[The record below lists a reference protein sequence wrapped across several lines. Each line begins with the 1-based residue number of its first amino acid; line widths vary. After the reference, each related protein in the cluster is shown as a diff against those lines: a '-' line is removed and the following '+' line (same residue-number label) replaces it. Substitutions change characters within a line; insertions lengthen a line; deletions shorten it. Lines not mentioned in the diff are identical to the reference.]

1 MRTQLQTC
9 FSLAESTSSTRTLS
23 IRSGQWHRKRHA
35 CLASMRRAKTQ
46 EKAFPT
52 PSTTRI
58 LSRSAYGAPSP
69 LQCQHVLHISK
80 RYRVCLPKLCAS
92 NDDDAQTARDGK
104 SEAAGIFDLS
114 ILATTKF
121 DVPWGGK
128 VLATGFASW
137 AFLFLGIGLI
147 VAPSAADFLHINFTD
162 SSSPSDKAY
171 FLLLDQTFELVA
183 GLGLIWLVTK
193 PFSPLPEDLFQFSFQ
208 NPMNRRDGWLL
219 WALIGIVGGFAGVGV
234 TSYLLS
240 LLQTGD
246 GPQAMGTADAVVSI
260 LSKDPKVFLSL
271 LTVTS
276 VMAPLLEE
284 VIFRG
289 FLLTTLTK
297 WLPAP
302 TAAFV
307 SAGLF
312 GAAHLT
318 SKDFA
323 QLTALGVVLGLT
335 YIRTKNLATPILIHS
350 FWNSGVL
357 CVLEILYLG
366 GYDVKE
372 LLK

>member
-1 MRTQLQTC
+1 
-9 FSLAESTSSTRTLS
+9 
-23 IRSGQWHRKRHA
+23 
-35 CLASMRRAKTQ
+35 
-46 EKAFPT
+46 
-52 PSTTRI
+52 
-58 LSRSAYGAPSP
+58 
-69 LQCQHVLHISK
+69 V
-80 RYRVCLPKLCAS
+80 
-92 NDDDAQTARDGK
+92 
-104 SEAAGIFDLS
+104 
-114 ILATTKF
+114 
-121 DVPWGGK
+121 
-128 VLATGFASW
+128 
-137 AFLFLGIGLI
+137 
-147 VAPSAADFLHINFTD
+147 
-162 SSSPSDKAY
+162 
-171 FLLLDQTFELVA
+171 
-183 GLGLIWLVTK
+183 WLVTK
-193 PFSPLPEDLFQFSFQ
+193 PFAPLPQDLFQFSLDK
-208 NPMNRRDGWLL
+208 PMNRRDGWLL
-219 WALIGIVGGFAGVGV
+219 WALIGIAAGFAGVGV

-240 LLQTGD
+240 LLQDAGAD
-246 GPQAMGTADAVVSI
+246 GAQAVGTADAVVSI

-335 YIRTKNLATPILIHS
+335 YIRTKNLVTPILIHS

-372 LLK
+372 LIK